1 MNTKIF
7 LSTIVV
13 AVGLSGC
20 ATLFGPDSQTV
31 NVRASNN
38 KMIQGR
44 LTDGTPVK
52 IPGTVVIEKTDS
64 NPVQIFVDK
73 RSCSPVTNVNRT
85 FESAFWGNI
94 IIGGLLGSGTDYIS
108 GKMWSYEPN
117 VTVVCRG

>member
-1 MNTKIF
+1 
-7 LSTIVV
+7 
-13 AVGLSGC
+13 
-20 ATLFGPDSQTV
+20 
-31 NVRASNN
+31 
-38 KMIQGR
+38 MIQGR